1 MDSIITF
8 DKSYQQ
14 RFIEFDEVLSD
25 YNVVPSSQLKKQW
38 GFFIDLT
45 VDKIGWQAIW
55 KIPRLKCEA
64 LNIPF
69 PSVVLVLIL
78 TINTEQ
84 LKALVRVL
92 AIQGDINIPE
102 KNWVPLTQ
110 LWPTEEQDKSIAID
124 LNQTANSMDMLRFF
138 YLYLYMPWDREE
150 DDSVDWK
157 ETHLESRL
165 RFYYD
170 LKNGKIPRAVAEHI
184 HCLLT
189 EARRL
194 QNKRDLIEEQLSKEE
209 DEVGDKNRDSFDKKT
224 KCLMEIHVRL
234 LQIRPDIEIAENP
247 LLRNVIIEKYSH
259 LDQISKNVDAQIWL
273 IFDEGTAEQHV
284 KYLKEVESL
293 YPKENLKFSTNL
305 AAKLETGN
313 PKDIYVLNETN
324 HKILTTGALEK
335 GGTLRG
341 IGATDKVVITSNIE
355 DVMLDFKGNE
365 VNLVNLTIDAK
376 TAQCAILVRQ
386 GKCVLKNC
394 KIIGRGNS
402 SIYQGIIVLKGAR
415 LELENCEITGFST
428 AIIGNSGSFL
438 SVKNC
443 DVHHSD
449 AGFKIFDE
457 CEIKLEETLIR
468 ESMEFGFILETNK
481 ENNQIG
487 DFGKLKDLPFVE
499 SSGVTG
505 VNNGRGDVAILQ
517 KPKLKPVEDL
527 FSNPDHDP
535 TIIES
540 DDEEMLL

>member
-25 YNVVPSSQLKKQW
+25 YNIVPSSQLKKQW
-38 GFFIDLT
+38 GYFIELT

-69 PSVVLVLIL
+69 PSVVLVIIL
-78 TINTEQ
+78 TINTEE

-92 AIQGDINIPE
+92 AIQDDINIPE

-124 LNQTANSMDMLRFF
+124 LIQTANSMDMLRFF

-150 DDSVDWK
+150 DDCIDWK
-157 ETHLESRL
+157 ETHLENRL

-170 LKNGKIPRAVAEHI
+170 LKNGNIPRAVAEHI

-194 QNKRDLIEEQLSKEE
+194 QNKRELIEDQLSKEE
-209 DEVGDKNRDSFDKKT
+209 VGDENKDISDKKT

-234 LQIRPDIEIAENP
+234 LEIRTDIEIAENP
-247 LLRNVIIEKYSH
+247 LLRNVIIERYTQ
-259 LDQISKNVDAQIWL
+259 LDQISKNVNAQIWL
-273 IFDEGTAEQHV
+273 IFDRGTAEQHIN
-284 KYLKEVESL
+284 YLKQVQTL
-293 YPKENLKFSTNL
+293 YPTDDLKFSTNL
-305 AAKLETGN
+305 AAKLETAN
-313 PKDIYVLNETN
+313 PKDTYILNESS

-341 IGATDKVVITSNIE
+341 VGVIDKVILTSDIE

-365 VNLVNLTIDAK
+365 INLINLTVDAK

-386 GKCVLKNC
+386 GKCVLKDC

-402 SIYQGIIVLKGAR
+402 PIYQGIIVLKGAR
-415 LELENCEITGFST
+415 LELDNCEITGFST
-428 AIIGNSGSFL
+428 AIIGNSGSFISL
-438 SVKNC
+438 KNS

-449 AGFKIFDE
+449 AGVKIFDG
-457 CEIKLEETLIR
+457 CNIKIEKTLIR
-468 ESMEFGFILETNK
+468 ECMEFGFILETNK
-481 ENNQIG
+481 ENSQVG
-487 DFGKLKDLPFVE
+487 DFDSLKCLPSVE

-535 TIIES
+535 TLIEP
-540 DDEEMLL
+540 DDEEMLR